1 MIDLTPL
8 EVRKKKG
15 DFKRALRG
23 YDGALVDDFLD
34 LVADRLEQVVRNKL
48 ALEERV
54 RELEQRLAEFTDRE
68 KGLTDAL
75 VSAQEMREETRQQM
89 AREVELI
96 RREAEAE
103 AERIRQDAHRDRE
116 REEDTLRRLRARQRQ
131 LVSSY
136 RSFLEREIGEL
147 DVIHETLEL
156 QGRHAGIL
164 GPPESEEDAEDQE
177 AGAGEPGRD
186 HAEEHAEH
194 AEGRA
199 AADPADVEDA
209 ADVDDHD
216 EEADGS
222 SSLETDRKG
231 ATGSRGDVRYVDAPE
246 LPLDEGEPEP
256 PPQTR

>member
-34 LVADRLEQVVRNKL
+34 LVADRLEGVVRQKL
-48 ALEERV
+48 DLEERV
-54 RELEQRLAEFTDRE
+54 RTLEQRLREFTDRE

-75 VSAQEMREETRQQM
+75 VSAQEMREDTRQQM
-89 AREVELI
+89 AREVELM

-103 AERIRQDAHRDRE
+103 AERIRQAAHRDRE

-131 LVSSY
+131 LVASY
-136 RSFLEREIGEL
+136 RAFLEREIGEL

-164 GPPESEEDAEDQE
+164 AAPDPD
-177 AGAGEPGRD
+177 AGEGSR
-186 HAEEHAEH
+186 
-194 AEGRA
+194 EGSGADA
-199 AADPADVEDA
+199 AADAHGA
-209 ADVDDHD
+209 ADASGAGGEQEQAEPSSPDGARWPGAD
-216 EEADGS
+216 E
-222 SSLETDRKG
+222 R
-231 ATGSRGDVRYVDAPE
+231 
-246 LPLDEGEPEP
+246 
-256 PPQTR
+256 